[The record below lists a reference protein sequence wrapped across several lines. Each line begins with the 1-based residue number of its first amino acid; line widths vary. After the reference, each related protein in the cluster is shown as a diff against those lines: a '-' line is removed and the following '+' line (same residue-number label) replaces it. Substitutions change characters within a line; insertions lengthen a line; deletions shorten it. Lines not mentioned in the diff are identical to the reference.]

1 VGADGT
7 LTYKFYN
14 YSRDVIPK
22 ELIAC
27 KYFDM
32 DFVADVFTPNGDLS
46 LWRDIPTPHF
56 DKITKFQFDV
66 HKKHKDDVYDFL
78 CVLLGRLPAPLR
90 KWDKWEI
97 YPFIVGLAGCG
108 KSMLLLEVVAKF
120 FEDIDIG
127 FLQDTNE
134 GKFAYGPLK
143 DKKVLIGTEVK
154 KTFNTPAP
162 LFQQLVSGE
171 YVTLAI
177 KNGDPAE
184 VQWTAPM
191 ILAGNELFGL
201 ADKGGSIARRTV
213 KFSFYRK
220 VREEDKIMNMDELL
234 SKNMGN
240 ILHKMTCAYL
250 EKINQIKKRSI
261 WMNISKYFIEQRE
274 KVTQETNP
282 FYNYLS
288 QQSIVTFGKGL
299 FIDFATLKLS
309 YKNFCKINN
318 ILVVGQVIED
328 TYLAPFADISFKVGH
343 DIYVEK
349 NTKRKQMDEDGNLV
363 EDERPRDYVIG
374 LSLIE

>member
-1 VGADGT
+1 
-7 LTYKFYN
+7 
-14 YSRDVIPK
+14 
-22 ELIAC
+22 
-27 KYFDM
+27 
-32 DFVADVFTPNGDLS
+32 
-46 LWRDIPTPHF
+46 
-56 DKITKFQFDV
+56 
-66 HKKHKDDVYDFL
+66 
-78 CVLLGRLPAPLR
+78 
-90 KWDKWEI
+90 
-97 YPFIVGLAGCG
+97 
-108 KSMLLLEVVAKF
+108 
-120 FEDIDIG
+120 
-127 FLQDTNE
+127 
-134 GKFAYGPLK
+134 
-143 DKKVLIGTEVK
+143 
-154 KTFNTPAP
+154 
-162 LFQQLVSGE
+162 
-171 YVTLAI
+171 
-177 KNGDPAE
+177 
-184 VQWTAPM
+184 
-191 ILAGNELFGL
+191 
-201 ADKGGSIARRTV
+201 V